1 MENIEIKANYPD
13 LRKAEKI
20 CKEIGCSFEGTLLQT
35 DTYFH
40 SPTGRLKLREIED
53 RVSQLIFYERPDQ
66 TAPKISK
73 YEICSV
79 ENPQKLKEILRLSLG
94 VWKVVKKQR
103 LLFLFDEVRIHLD
116 TVEQLG
122 CFVELEGVVT
132 DATFEIQTQ
141 KKVAWLSKALG
152 ITGESLIP
160 SSYSDLLQ

>member
-1 MENIEIKANYPD
+1 MKNIEIKATYPD

-20 CKEIGCSFEGTLLQT
+20 CKEIGCSFEGMLLQT

-40 SPTGRLKLREIED
+40 SPTGRLKLREID
-53 RVSQLIFYERPDQ
+53 GSTSQLIFYERPDQ
-66 TAPKISK
+66 TAAKISK
-73 YEICSV
+73 YEICLV
-79 ENPQKLKEILRLSLG
+79 ENPQKLKEILHLSLG

-132 DATFEIQTQ
+132 DATFETQTQ
-141 KKVAWLSKALG
+141 QKVAWLTKVLG
-152 ITGESLIP
+152 VTAESLIP
-160 SSYSDLLQ
+160 SSYSDLLK